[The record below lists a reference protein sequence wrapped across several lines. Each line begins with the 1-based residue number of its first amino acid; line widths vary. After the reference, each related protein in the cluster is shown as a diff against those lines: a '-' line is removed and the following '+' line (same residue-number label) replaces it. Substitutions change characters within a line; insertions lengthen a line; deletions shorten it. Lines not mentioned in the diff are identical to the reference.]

1 MIYAVIAVASLALA
15 IYVRAQSPTVIRVDK
30 DGDAAVLR
38 GSRPIESWDI
48 LRVRE
53 CAVCRF
59 LPKSFA
65 NVTGNLIYINAVCR
79 HRQPYGRVLPHSQEG
94 MP

>member
-38 GSRPIESWDI
+38 GSRPIESWIFCVSANALSVDS
-48 LRVRE
+48 
-53 CAVCRF
+53 F
-59 LPKSFA
+59 LQAPR
-65 NVTGNLIYINAVCR
+65 T
-79 HRQPYGRVLPHSQEG
+79 
-94 MP
+94 